1 LKYAKKPGEVNP
13 AARLNPVGAEPRSFF
28 CYGNPGPMIG
38 SQAELEARRRGRRVA
53 IAVYYLVIGT
63 FIAVAAGEI
72 GWQVFAPALSARA
85 TGSCKAGLREL
96 AAAIDRA
103 RDAAS
108 STPEGG
114 EDAALARYRS
124 ALQPEWSR
132 RDAIAASC
140 RSSRQLTDAL
150 DAIERL
156 RYAEEHAVRLE
167 ASELAPLRLEVRE
180 LMANRLDSMR
190 EAPDHR

>member
-1 LKYAKKPGEVNP
+1 MTI
-13 AARLNPVGAEPRSFF
+13 R
-28 CYGNPGPMIG
+28 
-38 SQAELEARRRGRRVA
+38 SQAELAARRRGRRAAVA
-53 IAVYYLVIGT
+53 IYYIVIAT
-63 FIAVAAGEI
+63 FIAIAAGQI
-72 GWQVFAPALSARA
+72 AWQVFSPALSAHGE
-85 TGSCKAGLREL
+85 GSCKAGLREL

-114 EDAALARYRS
+114 EDAALARFRS
-124 ALQPEWSR
+124 ALEPDWSH
-132 RDAIAASC
+132 RDAVAVSC
-140 RSSRQLTDAL
+140 RGSRQLEAAL

-180 LMANRLDSMR
+180 LIAHRLDSMR
-190 EAPDHR
+190 